1 MTDSKTL
8 ILGGVRSGK
17 SRLAEQLARQSQLP
31 VTYIATAT
39 SEDAEMEAR
48 IALHRSNRPAHW
60 QLIEESLH
68 LATALSQQAATDH
81 CLLVDCLTLW
91 LTNLL
96 LHPDHTVFTHEHAA
110 LLTVLPTLPGRI
122 ILVSNETN
130 MGVIPLGELSRRYCD
145 EAGKLHQ
152 LVAQHCEQVILTV
165 AGLPLYLKGGPRD
178 ESY

>member
-1 MTDSKTL
+1 MIDSKTL

-17 SRLAEQLARQSQLP
+17 SRLAERLATQSQLP

-39 SEDAEMEAR
+39 IEDAEMQAR
-48 IALHRSNRPAHW
+48 IELHRANRPVHW
-60 QLIEESLH
+60 QVIEEPLQ
-68 LATALSQQAATDH
+68 LAAVVSQVAAKDH

-96 LHPDHTVFTHEHAA
+96 LHQDSTVFEHEHAA
-110 LLTVLPTLPGRI
+110 FLSVLLNLPGRI

-130 MGVIPLGELSRRYCD
+130 MGVIPMGELSRRYCD

-152 LVAQHCEQVILTV
+152 LVAQQCEQVILMV
-165 AGLPLYLKGGPRD
+165 AGLPHYLKGG
-178 ESY
+178 SGG